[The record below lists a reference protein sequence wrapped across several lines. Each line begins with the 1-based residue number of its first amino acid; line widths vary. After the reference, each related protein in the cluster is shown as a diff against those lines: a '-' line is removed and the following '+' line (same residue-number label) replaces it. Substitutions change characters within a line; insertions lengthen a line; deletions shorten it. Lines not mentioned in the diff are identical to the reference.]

1 MYLNLRKKKI
11 GYLGEELTM
20 FEHPGD
26 FLDDEDLEGEEWSA
40 LAIQAGYDGL
50 FDKYYNAK
58 TAEGIPR
65 RHIERNEKI
74 R

>member
-1 MYLNLRKKKI
+1 
-11 GYLGEELTM
+11 M